1 MSSFTSNLLLI
12 FFYFCQF
19 VTLFFFRSSSGPFF
33 FYNSFSSSSA
43 STSSSF
49 SSLLLLVIFYSS
61 SASFYSSAIK
71 LSNAPDSLS
80 SMNLVIHCF
89 LFHVQVV
96 HAQSVVL
103 EWKLYPS
110 GGASA
115 VGSNHHDIPGP
126 LPRWTSATVHIDNP
140 QISYT
145 AKVNISPNDITAGSR
160 EAITGVC
167 IYRLF

>member
-12 FFYFCQF
+12 LIS
-19 VTLFFFRSSSGPFF
+19 LFFFRSSSGPFF

-49 SSLLLLVIFYSS
+49 SSLLLLVTCYSS
-61 SASFYSSAIK
+61 SASFYSSVIK

-89 LFHVQVV
+89 LLHVQVV

-115 VGSNHHDIPGP
+115 VGSNHHDIPVS

>member
-1 MSSFTSNLLLI
+1 
-12 FFYFCQF
+12 
-19 VTLFFFRSSSGPFF
+19 
-33 FYNSFSSSSA
+33 
-43 STSSSF
+43 
-49 SSLLLLVIFYSS
+49 
-61 SASFYSSAIK
+61 
-71 LSNAPDSLS
+71 
-80 SMNLVIHCF
+80 MNLVIHCF

-160 EAITGVC
+160 EAIRGVC